1 MHRVHVCV
9 VVLPLTLTLSGRAR
23 AADTVPAG
31 WWTCDT
37 AGADGMPVGWT
48 RVGARGDVTVDR
60 QVKVQGTGAIRLR
73 HDATHR
79 RTVIRSAAIPVDPLT
94 RYRLD
99 ATIRRSAG
107 LYLHWQWQTG
117 SGTTTLSHS
126 LLMQTR
132 GWTPPWPGY
141 KPLPPVW
148 TETSGYLSTGRDVR
162 AIRLQLSS
170 GVNHPFKKPPVTD
183 ANWFDALKLVRLGP
197 VQRAKMDGP
206 NLFLNPSFETPGAQ
220 AGLSG
225 FPHHWSSWWGKREK
239 VSLGTESPH
248 SGKRCLRIALGP
260 KDGSLGLA
268 GPFIDIQP
276 EHLYRFSLWYRGQ
289 GALTVDLAMWADS
302 PGYYYNLNGAQKR
315 RGVLKIAAGLQ
326 VKTSQWRRLTGECV
340 PDVPGLQWVNTLIHV
355 QGSIELDDVSL
366 VVVGKQ

>member
-1 MHRVHVCV
+1 MYCVCV
-9 VVLPLTLTLSGRAR
+9 CAAVLPLVFAAPGPAR
-23 AADTVPAG
+23 GAATVPAD

-37 AGADGMPVGWT
+37 AGADGVPVGWT
-48 RVGARGDVTVDR
+48 RVGARGDVAVDR
-60 QVKVQGTGAIRLR
+60 QVKVQGAGAIRLR

-79 RTVIRSAAIPVDPLT
+79 RTVIHSAVIPVDPLT

-107 LYLHWQWQTG
+107 LFLHWQWQTG
-117 SGTTTLSHS
+117 TGPATLSHS

-148 TETSGYLSTGRDVR
+148 TETSGTLSTGRDVR
-162 AIRLQLSS
+162 TIRLQLTS
-170 GVNHPFKKPPVTD
+170 GINHPFKKPPVTD
-183 ANWFDALKLVRLGP
+183 ANWLDALKLVRLGP
-197 VQRAKMDGP
+197 VLRVKTDGP

-220 AGLSG
+220 AAWAT
-225 FPHHWSSWWGKREK
+225 FPHHWASWWGKREK
-239 VSLGTESPH
+239 VSLATESPH

-260 KDGSLGLA
+260 KDSSLGLV

-276 EHLYRFSLWYRGQ
+276 GHLYRFSLWYRGQ
-289 GALTVDLAMWADS
+289 GTLTVNLPMWADS

-315 RGVLKIAAGLQ
+315 RGGLQIAAGLQ
-326 VKTSQWRRLTGECV
+326 VKTSQWQQLTGECV
-340 PDVPGLQWVNTLIHV
+340 PDVPGLQWVTAFILV
-355 QGSIELDDVSL
+355 QGAIELDDVSL
-366 VVVGKQ
+366 VAVGK